1 MRLNDNDVIRQ
12 AIGLLVRAM
21 IWPAMWVVT
30 GGEAR
35 EVASRMVV

>member
-12 AIGLLVRAM
+12 AIGLPVRAI
-21 IWPAMWVVT
+21 IWPAMWVAAD
-30 GGEAR
+30 GEAR